1 MFIIFCFKVAED
13 YDPIDFVCL
22 EESTMFEE
30 DEDLDEDDDEIDCED
45 DVDPLEPTDFD

>member
-1 MFIIFCFKVAED
+1 
-13 YDPIDFVCL
+13 
-22 EESTMFEE
+22 MFEE